1 MGKLTKRMRN
11 IYQKI
16 NSNKVYDVTEGIV
29 FLKELSCVKFLESVD
44 IAVNLGIDTRKSD
57 QNIRTAIMLPHG
69 TGRKICVAVFAQGLD
84 AEKAKSSGAELVG
97 MEDLSDKIKSGY
109 TKFDLVIASPDTM
122 TIVGPL
128 AHILGPRGLMP
139 NPKMG
144 TVTNNIQEAVKNAK
158 FGQVFCR
165 NDKNGI
171 IHTTVGKINFHNT
184 NLKENIEAL
193 LLALQKIKP
202 SSSKGI
208 YIKKI
213 SLSTT
218 MGPSIIINQKCFSM

>member
-1 MGKLTKRMRN
+1 MSKLTKRMHK

-16 NSNKVYDVTEGIV
+16 NLNKVYDVTEGII
-29 FLKELSCVKFLESVD
+29 FLKELSCVKFIESVD
-44 IAVNLGIDTRKSD
+44 IAVNLGIDARKSD
-57 QNIRTAIMLPHG
+57 QNIRSAIMLPHG
-69 TGRKICVAVFAQGLD
+69 TGRKVCVAVFAQGLD
-84 AEKAKSSGAELVG
+84 AEKAKAAGAELVG
-97 MEDLSDKIKSGY
+97 MEDLYDKIKTGY
-109 TKFDLVIASPDTM
+109 TKFDIVIASPDTM
-122 TIVGPL
+122 PIIGQL

-144 TVTNNIQEAVKNAK
+144 TVTTNITKAVKNAK
-158 FGQVFCR
+158 SGQVYCR

-171 IHTTVGKINFHNT
+171 IHATIGKINFHNAH
-184 NLKENIEAL
+184 LKENIEAL
-193 LLALQKIKP
+193 LVALQKIKP

-218 MGPSIIINQKCFSM
+218 MGPSLVLNQKCFSI